1 LFSAWYSFGEGI
13 VMLPKVI
20 ADRRESHFVIQVL
33 RELKAEVM
41 EKTISPGDYVVGEN
55 YAIERKT
62 FRDFIQSIYKKRLFE
77 QLERLHSAY
86 KGCCL
91 IVEGDIGY
99 GLAHLYNPLI
109 FWGALAKITTEWN
122 IPIIFTM
129 NEEQTAQFIFSLA
142 KKLQEERKERV
153 EAIYKPRLYSLSERQ
168 RFTVQGLPTVGPKS
182 ADLLLRRFG
191 SVRRVFAATKGEL
204 MRVKG
209 FGEKR
214 AKEISEFLDKKYLTS
229 TS

>member
-1 LFSAWYSFGEGI
+1 
-13 VMLPKVI
+13 MLPKVI
-20 ADRRESHFVIQVL
+20 VDHRESRFVVEAL
-33 RELKAEVM
+33 RRLKVEVE
-41 EKTISPGDYVVGEN
+41 EKSISPGDYVVSEN

-77 QLERLHSAY
+77 QLGRLHSAY
-86 KGCCL
+86 EGCCL
-91 IVEGDIGY
+91 VVEGDIGY

-109 FWGALAKITTEWN
+109 FWGALAKITAEWN
-122 IPIIFTM
+122 IPIIFTT

-153 EAIYKPRLYSLSERQ
+153 EAIYKPRLYSLADRQ
-168 RFTVQGLPTVGPKS
+168 RFAVQGLPTVGPKS

-214 AKEISEFLDKKYLTS
+214 AKEISEFLDKRYLAATL
-229 TS
+229 

>member
-1 LFSAWYSFGEGI
+1 
-13 VMLPKVI
+13 MLPKVI
-20 ADRRESHFVIQVL
+20 VDHRESHFVIHAL
-33 RELKAEVM
+33 RKLNAEVV
-41 EKTISPGDYVVGEN
+41 EKSISPGDYVVSES

-77 QLERLHSAY
+77 QLDRLHSAY
-86 KGCCL
+86 GGCCL

-99 GLAHLYNPLI
+99 GLAHLHNPLI

-142 KKLQEERKERV
+142 KKLQEEQKERV
-153 EAIYKPRLYSLSERQ
+153 EAIYKPRLYSLSQKQ
-168 RFTVQGLPTVGPKS
+168 RFAVQGLPTVGPKS

-191 SVRRVFAATKGEL
+191 SVRRVFAATRGEL
-204 MRVKG
+204 MRIKG

-214 AKEISEFLDKKYLTS
+214 AREISEFLDKKYLAGTGNL
-229 TS
+229 

>member
-1 LFSAWYSFGEGI
+1 
-13 VMLPKVI
+13 MLPRVI
-20 ADRRESHFVIQVL
+20 VDHRESHLVVQAL
-33 RELKAEVM
+33 RRLNAEVA
-41 EKTISPGDYVVGEN
+41 KKAISPGDYVVGEN
-55 YAIERKT
+55 YAIERKA

-86 KGCCL
+86 RGCCL

-129 NEEQTAQFIFSLA
+129 NEEQTAQFVYSLA
-142 KKLQEERKERV
+142 KKLQKEGKERV
-153 EAIYKPRLYSLSERQ
+153 EAIYKPRLYSLAEKQ
-168 RFTVQGLPTVGPKS
+168 RFAVQGLPTVGPKS
-182 ADLLLRRFG
+182 AHLLLQRFG
-191 SVRRVFAATKGEL
+191 SVRGVFTASKGEL
-204 MRVKG
+204 VRVKG

-214 AKEISEFLDKKYLTS
+214 AREISEFLNKKYLA
-229 TS
+229 

>member
-1 LFSAWYSFGEGI
+1 MF
-13 VMLPKVI
+13 PKVI
-20 ADRRESHFVIQVL
+20 VDHRESHFVVL
-33 RELKAEVM
+33 ALRRLKAEVV
-41 EKTISPGDYVVGEN
+41 EKSISPGDYVVGES
-55 YAIERKT
+55 YAVERKT
-62 FRDFIQSIYKKRLFE
+62 FRDFVQSIYKKRLFE
-77 QLERLHSAY
+77 QLERLHNAY
-86 KGCCL
+86 EGCCL
-91 IVEGDIGY
+91 IVEGDVGY

-142 KKLQEERKERV
+142 KKLQEERKERI
-153 EAIYKPRLYSLSERQ
+153 EAIYKPRLYSLAERQ
-168 RFTVQGLPTVGPKS
+168 RFAVQGLPTVGPKS

-191 SVRRVFAATKGEL
+191 TVRRVFSATKGEI

-214 AKEISEFLDKKYLTS
+214 ARKISEFLDKRYLAEPL
-229 TS
+229 

>member
-1 LFSAWYSFGEGI
+1 
-13 VMLPKVI
+13 LPKVI
-20 ADRRESHFVIQVL
+20 ADHRESPFVILAL
-33 RELKAEVM
+33 RRLDAEVV
-41 EKTISPGDYVVGEN
+41 EKSITPGDYVVGEN

-86 KGCCL
+86 RGCCL

-122 IPIIFTM
+122 IPIIFTV

-153 EAIYKPRLYSLSERQ
+153 EAIYKPRLYSLTQKQ
-168 RFTVQGLPTVGPKS
+168 RFAVQGLPTVGPKS

-191 SVRRVFAATKGEL
+191 SVRRVFAATKSEL

-214 AKEISEFLDKKYLTS
+214 AKKISEFLDKKYLTG
-229 TS
+229 TL

>member
-1 LFSAWYSFGEGI
+1 VKEF

-20 ADRRESHFVIQVL
+20 VDHRESRFVTQAL
-33 RELKAEVM
+33 RGLGAEVV
-41 EKTISPGDYVVGEN
+41 EKSISPGDYVVSEN
-55 YAIERKT
+55 YAVERKA

-91 IVEGDIGY
+91 VVEGDIGY

-109 FWGALAKITTEWN
+109 FWGALAKVTTEWN

-153 EAIYKPRLYSLSERQ
+153 EAIYKPKLYSLTEKQ
-168 RFTVQGLPTVGPKS
+168 RFAVQGLPTVGPKS

-204 MRVKG
+204 MRAKG
-209 FGEKR
+209 IGEKR
-214 AKEISEFLDKKYLTS
+214 AREISEFLDRRYLTGAL
-229 TS
+229 

>member
-1 LFSAWYSFGEGI
+1 
-13 VMLPKVI
+13 MLPKVI
-20 ADRRESHFVIQVL
+20 VDYRESRLVIEALRRLQADVL
-33 RELKAEVM
+33 
-41 EKTISPGDYVVGEN
+41 EKSISPGDYVVSEN

-77 QLERLHSAY
+77 QLDRLQSVY

-91 IVEGDIGY
+91 VVEGDIGY

-109 FWGALAKITTEWN
+109 FWGALARITTEWG
-122 IPIIFTM
+122 IPIIFTT

-153 EAIYKPRLYSLSERQ
+153 EAVYKPRLYSLAERQ
-168 RFTVQGLPTVGPKS
+168 RFAVQGLPTVGPKS

-191 SVRRVFAATKGEL
+191 TVRRVFTATKSEL

-209 FGEKR
+209 FREKR
-214 AKEISEFLDKKYLTS
+214 AKEVSEFLDKKYLTA
-229 TS
+229 TL